1 MEQWISERGCLLH
14 HGGDPG
20 PRRRPHTTL
29 SGINNV
35 YFTFFTAD
43 GKRLLVLNLLV
54 RTAFLGI
61 KAAILNDMLF
71 WLSSENT

>member
-29 SGINNV
+29 SGINKV
-35 YFTFFTAD
+35 YFTLFTAD
-43 GKRLLVLNLLV
+43 GKRLLVLNLL
-54 RTAFLGI
+54 AMHGLDLLASLILI
-61 KAAILNDMLF
+61 K
-71 WLSSENT
+71 